1 MALEKLYLSTHGI
14 VKDHSSIILDE
25 DISEE
30 PSSLESVELLGNELV
45 ISVYGFTSISEIQIN
60 FILSEKVE
68 LNADFFYKI
77 KDEVSSFISKRQRS
91 ELDCFFNTTQEYL
104 LSSIISSRQLTHFN
118 CYFYAFEKS
127 SSSCFFKTGEQ
138 AETSLAFHTS
148 SVSEITGRNSFR
160 EISKL
165 SAFRNC
171 IIREGITLKNN
182 FRNKEQ
188 INLGIKSTSLSY
200 TRNGDIFKNTTFLSE
215 CNSYLNTK
223 VIEEINVSSFLRM
236 FYNITSSYKA
246 TTLEFP
252 LNCQMAIYM
261 ISIVS
266 CFINSID
273 FSSFNSFISK
283 RQNNSLNIYLT
294 KQSRNILSCDLGKH
308 FNRLSAFRF
317 IKSSHSINASLSRM
331 NERLSAFI
339 HSFYNSEVTCSLPNQ
354 KIHQDC
360 FIKVVIGY
368 SINVT
373 IAHIGNVAACSVNGK
388 YWASLSAN
396 SARETNRLSSG
407 FFDVLYVAKQTVS
420 FPPYR
425 NPLSCDFQ
433 NVFEAHKRTAIA
445 SSRGYGQINCHFDAF
460 NIREKVTSILSFR
473 ERSLLSLGLKNIKP
487 VYSITV
493 NLTFKLGMVPC
504 FVHCIETS
512 EFTVAFGAFRNYASC
527 FINCISKYEVTAK
540 LPLFRYSANCHVEK
554 IIETS
559 ILNTKISSRGFGQI
573 NCRVNAFNI
582 MEHVSSSI
590 SFKQI
595 EKLSCAF
602 VDAKPSYELTLSFP
616 YKFGRAN
623 VYLYCISAYRLDV
636 SLARETHRLSSFIH
650 CIEAHSLS
658 SGLVGQKFNI
668 IGKIKTSSKNE
679 IPCGY
684 SVKPSGY
691 LSASCRVNF
700 KDGISIETSFRET
713 SSLTCFYSA
722 IETSEKE
729 VDYRVN
735 VKEEVSS
742 SIPSTTLGSEI
753 TSNLI
758 IKERVELNVYYNIII
773 RESLEIFIR
782 SLYIT
787 SLSCFFKCNE
797 PYPVSSSFECSISCQ
812 RQFDSTYPEEQVV
825 ELEFSSFS
833 IKENSL

>member
-30 PSSLESVELLGNELV
+30 PSSLESVELFGNELFIRIDIV
-45 ISVYGFTSISEIQIN
+45 NRSYEIQVN

-68 LNADFFYKI
+68 LDANFFYKI
-77 KDEVSSFISKRQRS
+77 QDEVSSFISKRQRS
-91 ELDCFFNTTQEYL
+91 ERNCFFNTSQEYL

-118 CYFYAFEKS
+118 CYFYSFES
-127 SSSCFFKTGEQ
+127 SFSSCFLKTGER
-138 AETSLAFHTS
+138 EEIDLAFHTFFF
-148 SVSEITGRNSFR
+148 SEITGINSFR
-160 EISKL
+160 ELSKC
-165 SAFRNC
+165 SSFINC

-182 FRNKEQ
+182 FRYKEQ
-188 INLGIKSTSLSY
+188 INLGIKSTSLAY
-200 TRNGDIFKNTTFLSE
+200 NRNGNIFKNTTFLSG
-215 CNSYLNTK
+215 CNSYFKTK

-236 FYNITSSYKA
+236 SYEITSSYKA

-261 ISIVS
+261 VSIVS

-273 FSSFNSFISK
+273 FGSFNSFISK
-283 RQNNSLNIYLT
+283 RQNNYLNIFLT

-317 IKSSHSINASLSRM
+317 INSSHSLNASFSRM
-331 NERLSAFI
+331 NERLSAFL
-339 HSFYNSEVTCSLPNQ
+339 HSFYNAEINCSLPNQ

-368 SINVT
+368 SLTVA
-373 IAHIGNVAACSVNGK
+373 IAHVGNVAVCSVNGK

-396 SARETNRLSSG
+396 RARETNRLSSG

-425 NPLSCDFQ
+425 NPLSCNFQ
-433 NVFEAHKRTAIA
+433 NVFEVHQLTAIS
-445 SSRGYGQINCHFDAF
+445 SSRGYGKINCHFDAF

-473 ERSLLSLGLKNIKP
+473 ERSKLSLELKNVKAA
-487 VYSITV
+487 YSITV
-493 NLTFKLGMVPC
+493 NLAFKLGMAPC

-512 EFTVAFGAFRNYASC
+512 EITVAFGAFRNYASC
-527 FINCISKYEVTAK
+527 SIYCISKYEVTAK

-554 IIETS
+554 VIETS
-559 ILNTKISSRGFGQI
+559 IINSLISSRGFGQI

-582 MEHVSSSI
+582 IEGISSTI

-636 SLARETHRLSSFIH
+636 SLARETNRLSSFIH

-679 IPCGY
+679 INVGY

-700 KDGISIETSFRET
+700 KDEISIVTSFRET

-722 IETSEKE
+722 LETSEKE
-729 VDYRVN
+729 VSYKVN

-742 SIPSTTLGSEI
+742 SIPSTTIGSEI

-758 IKERVELNVYYNIII
+758 IKERVELDAYYNIMI
-773 RESLEIFIR
+773 RESLETFIR

-797 PYPVSSSFECSISCQ
+797 PYPVSYSFECSISCQ